1 MDVVITGASGY
12 LGQHLTAE
20 LISRGAR
27 VRALVRPG
35 AAAPDLD
42 LLKELGATVFTGQIG
57 AQAQSGTDLEQSTP
71 LTQAFAG
78 ADCGVHLIGSVA
90 PPKGGPDIEEL
101 HRAYSRYFAQACL
114 RGGVKKALLVTALGA
129 DDKSV
134 SRYLATKRLAELAF
148 IECLQEA
155 YITAIVV
162 RPSLIIGKL
171 VGHRD
176 SKLVERYRTIL
187 KTRQVVPLVGGGHNM
202 LEPVFVGDLARA
214 IAKLLEQ
221 DAALDGEKIS
231 QKLSMRQ
238 FVEAL
243 AKSMAVS
250 KPMIDLPYSV
260 AALAAGLLGKIQD
273 VPLLSSDQ
281 VKLAKEDM
289 VCQVNALPRLLAPA
303 LPTTCAAALDS
314 YQVKAAK

>member
-1 MDVVITGASGY
+1 M
-12 LGQHLTAE
+12 
-20 LISRGAR
+20 
-27 VRALVRPG
+27 
-35 AAAPDLD
+35 
-42 LLKELGATVFTGQIG
+42 
-57 AQAQSGTDLEQSTP
+57 
-71 LTQAFAG
+71 
-78 ADCGVHLIGSVA
+78 
-90 PPKGGPDIEEL
+90 
-101 HRAYSRYFAQACL
+101 
-114 RGGVKKALLVTALGA
+114 
-129 DDKSV
+129 
-134 SRYLATKRLAELAF
+134 
-148 IECLQEA
+148 
-155 YITAIVV
+155 
-162 RPSLIIGKL
+162 
-171 VGHRD
+171 GHRD

-231 QKLSMRQ
+231 DRIVEIGGPQKLSMRQ